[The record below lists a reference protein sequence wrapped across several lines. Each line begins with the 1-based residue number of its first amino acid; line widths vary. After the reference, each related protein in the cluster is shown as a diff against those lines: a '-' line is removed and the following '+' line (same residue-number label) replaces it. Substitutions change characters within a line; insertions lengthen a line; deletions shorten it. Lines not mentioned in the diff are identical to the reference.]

1 MVHVRVWLI
10 PRVVCLD
17 RKKLSQARQN
27 DSVQETVRHACG
39 RKAMVDSLVFIAAES
54 FLISL
59 VVCLLVLPSYI
70 RKAKQ
75 VGITGLDIH
84 KPNVPAIAE
93 CGGVILILAYLIGL
107 FFFIPFFSDTLNAE
121 IIGTAATVLLAA
133 FVGFVDDIY
142 ETRWRIKVL
151 TPLLGGIPL
160 AVLRLARPTLQTPFG
175 VLDFTK
181 SGPFGLA
188 GEILFFIILLPVVVT
203 ACANA
208 VNMFA
213 GLNGLEA
220 GSCAIMALALL
231 VLAVRVNK
239 PEGYIILT
247 PFLGALLAFLFFN
260 RYPSRIFPGDVG
272 TFGMGA
278 VIACAAILADLER
291 AALIM
296 FIPYI
301 INAALFFIGKLKR
314 VPPPREAQ
322 MNPDGTLPAPSIWSL
337 RSIILRAHPM
347 KEKTLVYTMLAI
359 VALFSIAGMLAY
371 GI

>member
-1 MVHVRVWLI
+1 MI
-10 PRVVCLD
+10 AF
-17 RKKLSQARQN
+17 KG
-27 DSVQETVRHACG
+27 TVRYVYG
-39 RKAMVDSLVFIAAES
+39 RRVMVDSLVFVAVES
-54 FLISL
+54 FLVSL
-59 VVCLLVLPSYI
+59 IVCLLVLPSYI

-84 KPNVPAIAE
+84 KPNAPAIAE

-107 FFFIPFFSDTLNAE
+107 FFFIPFIGDMSNADELNAE

-160 AVLRLARPTLQTPFG
+160 AVLQLGRSTFQTPFG
-175 VLDFTK
+175 VLDFR
-181 SGPFGLA
+181 SLGLA
-188 GEILFFIILLPVVVT
+188 GLILFFLILLPVVVT

-220 GSCAIMALALL
+220 GSCAIMAVALL
-231 VLAVRVNK
+231 ALAVRENK

-260 RYPSRIFPGDVG
+260 KYPSKIFPGDVG

-301 INAALFFIGKLKR
+301 VNAALFFIGKLKR
-314 VPPPREAQ
+314 VPPPRDAQ

-347 KEKTLVYTMLAI
+347 KEKTLVYVMLAI
-359 VALFSIAGMLAY
+359 VALFSIIGMLSY

>member
-1 MVHVRVWLI
+1 
-10 PRVVCLD
+10 
-17 RKKLSQARQN
+17 
-27 DSVQETVRHACG
+27 
-39 RKAMVDSLVFIAAES
+39 MVDSSVFIAMES
-54 FLISL
+54 FVIAL
-59 VVCLLVLPSYI
+59 VVCLLTLPSYI

-84 KPNVPAIAE
+84 KPNMPTIAE

-107 FFFIPFFSDTLNAE
+107 FFFIPFINGTLINE

-133 FVGFVDDIY
+133 FVGFVDDVY
-142 ETRWRIKVL
+142 ETRWRIKIL

-160 AVLRLARPTLQTPFG
+160 AVLRLARPTIQTPFG
-175 VLDFTK
+175 ILDFTR
-181 SGPFGLA
+181 SGPFGLT
-188 GEILFFIILLPVVVT
+188 GEIFFFIILLPVVVT
-203 ACANA
+203 ASANA

-213 GLNGLEA
+213 GLNGQEA
-220 GSCAIMALALL
+220 GSTTIMAISLL
-231 VLAVRVNK
+231 YLAVRENK
-239 PEGYIILT
+239 PEGYIILI
-247 PFLGALLAFLFFN
+247 PFLGALVAFLFFN
-260 RYPSRIFPGDVG
+260 RYPSKIFPGDVG

-301 INAALFFIGKLKR
+301 VNAILFFIGKLKR

-322 MNPDGTLPAPSIWSL
+322 MNADGTLPAPSIWSL
-337 RSIILRAHPM
+337 RSVILRIHPM
-347 KEKTLVYTMLAI
+347 KEKTLVYVILLM
-359 VALFSIAGMLAY
+359 VALFSIAGMLSY

>member
-1 MVHVRVWLI
+1 
-10 PRVVCLD
+10 
-17 RKKLSQARQN
+17 
-27 DSVQETVRHACG
+27 
-39 RKAMVDSLVFIAAES
+39 MVDSLVFVAVES

-107 FFFIPFFSDTLNAE
+107 FFFIPFIGDMLNADTLNAE

-133 FVGFVDDIY
+133 FVGFIDDIY

-175 VLDFTK
+175 ILDFTK
-181 SGPFGLA
+181 SGPLGLA
-188 GEILFFIILLPVVVT
+188 GEIFFFIILLPVVVT

-231 VLAVRVNK
+231 ALAVRENK

-260 RYPSRIFPGDVG
+260 KYPSKIFPGDVG

-291 AALIM
+291 AAFIM
-296 FIPYI
+296 FIPYM
-301 INAALFFIGKLKR
+301 INAVLFFIGKLKR

-337 RSIILRAHPM
+337 RSIILRIHPM
-347 KEKTLVYTMLAI
+347 KEKTLVYTMLLI
-359 VALFSIAGMLAY
+359 VALFAVAGTLAY
-371 GI
+371 GA